1 MGRPKEF
8 TEAQRADLL
17 AKGYQPLEIWVID
30 RNSET
35 FQQEAA
41 HQVRS
46 AAEADARD
54 GEIDE
59 WTTRMSA
66 NLWEDDRP

>member
-1 MGRPKEF
+1 MGRPREF
-8 TEAQRADLL
+8 TEAQRSELL

-35 FQQEAA
+35 FRQAA
-41 HQVRS
+41 ASQVRS

-66 NLWEDDRP
+66 NLWKDDRP

>member
-8 TEAQRADLL
+8 TEARRADLL
-17 AKGYQPLEIWVID
+17 AKEYQPLEIWVID

-35 FQQEAA
+35 FRQAA
-41 HQVRS
+41 ASQVRS

-66 NLWEDDRP
+66 NLWKDDRP